1 MLPEIRVGDSIRE
14 KKTTITPSKAQHQ
27 NKTKP
32 HIYAFIRG
40 GKDLKTSYRTNG
52 SAYTFKL
59 QDLKTSYRTNSST
72 YTFEL

>member
-14 KKTTITPSKAQHQ
+14 KKTTITLSKAQHQ

-32 HIYAFIRG
+32 HVYTFIRD
-40 GKDLKTSYRTNG
+40 GKDLKTSYRTKS

-59 QDLKTSYRTNSST
+59 QDLKTNHQI
-72 YTFEL
+72 